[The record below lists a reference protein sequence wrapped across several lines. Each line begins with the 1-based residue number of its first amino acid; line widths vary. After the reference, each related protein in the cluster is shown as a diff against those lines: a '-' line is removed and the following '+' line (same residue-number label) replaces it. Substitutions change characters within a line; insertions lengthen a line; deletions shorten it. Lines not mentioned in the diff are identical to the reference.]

1 LDKLRIYVIGL
12 GKEKMDSGWPHHNFD
27 VKSAMKKYKQELNKI
42 GKSKGLDFS
51 GYEIPKN
58 EGEIIKIFDKIEQK
72 EFDCILTIS
81 LTSEFASLGPSIFK
95 IADIGLPTIVYTKP
109 FSTYWDGAGKL
120 YKGEYKVEV
129 CDSEDIKDIIPI
141 LDILKAVAK
150 LKRTRLLL
158 LKDYQYDPKYYDPR
172 MVEPRWLGP
181 SYFRRLKDIF
191 GIDIVRADS
200 SDILKY
206 YNQIEDMKAKNLAS
220 KFLESTQ
227 GILGTTED
235 EIIKATKLY
244 LALKNLMEDY
254 ETNAVTA
261 GCLPWIRQNLL
272 PVSPCFAIS
281 KFNDEG
287 IPAGCEADVE
297 SLITL
302 CFCHYLA
309 GRPGFMSDPV
319 IDESTNRII
328 FAHCTASTRFL
339 GYKQKPFPFWF
350 RSHTE
355 SWRDVGIETEMKQ
368 KGEVTVLRL
377 LGTIKSKSFCW
388 PVVNVYNKF
397 EGYNLLA
404 YKAKTAEINKDIK
417 DKEKRKLEWGCRT
430 KVTLELPEE
439 ELRKFKENFYG
450 HHRIILYG
458 DYTKKLKM
466 LARFLGIKFV
476 NKMYLEFEI

>member
-1 LDKLRIYVIGL
+1 
-12 GKEKMDSGWPHHNFD
+12 
-27 VKSAMKKYKQELNKI
+27 
-42 GKSKGLDFS
+42 
-51 GYEIPKN
+51 
-58 EGEIIKIFDKIEQK
+58 
-72 EFDCILTIS
+72 
-81 LTSEFASLGPSIFK
+81 
-95 IADIGLPTIVYTKP
+95 
-109 FSTYWDGAGKL
+109 
-120 YKGEYKVEV
+120 
-129 CDSEDIKDIIPI
+129 
-141 LDILKAVAK
+141 
-150 LKRTRLLL
+150 
-158 LKDYQYDPKYYDPR
+158 
-172 MVEPRWLGP
+172 LGP